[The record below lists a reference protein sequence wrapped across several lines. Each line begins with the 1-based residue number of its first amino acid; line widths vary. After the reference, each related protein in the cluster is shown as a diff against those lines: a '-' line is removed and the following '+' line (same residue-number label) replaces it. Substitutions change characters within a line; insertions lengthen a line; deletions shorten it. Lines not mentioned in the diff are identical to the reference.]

1 MCGREHF
8 LLICTCNEKTL
19 VETIY
24 SFRHLL
30 YNDGRTG
37 CKLDWSNHGGL
48 VCPVRA
54 PFLLLNLIIEFFKK
68 KKKTEVRAALF
79 LGNFKWL
86 SIVCKELLSNTL
98 EWDKTYLIR
107 RFGVAEYFYGLC
119 RILTSPRSDS
129 KHKQRVKIL
138 SDTTHQNV

>member
-30 YNDGRTG
+30 YNDGRTE

-68 KKKTEVRAALF
+68 KKTEVRGALF
-79 LGNFKWL
+79 LDNFKRL
-86 SIVCKELLSNTL
+86 SIVCKKLLSNTL
-98 EWDKTYLIR
+98 EWDKIYLIR
-107 RFGVAEYFYGLC
+107 RHGIAEYFYGLC
-119 RILTSPRSDS
+119 RILTSPWSNSIR
-129 KHKQRVKIL
+129 KQLIKIL
-138 SDTTHQNV
+138 SDTTHQNVQ